1 MKMENVLTSPVDGK
15 VAEIMV
21 KPQQTVEKNNILI
34 TFEK

>member
-15 VAEIMV
+15 IKEIKV

-34 TFEK
+34 TFDK